1 MCHHGHGTS
10 PGGLKAFKSLG
21 FRVDGERLGLCTCR
35 YIYIFR
41 ERERDIYILVYKFI
55 KDVVKYFGLDSF
67 LIDVLSI
74 PSFGPAM

>member
-1 MCHHGHGTS
+1 MERGWGYAH
-10 PGGLKAFKSLG
+10 
-21 FRVDGERLGLCTCR
+21 VDI